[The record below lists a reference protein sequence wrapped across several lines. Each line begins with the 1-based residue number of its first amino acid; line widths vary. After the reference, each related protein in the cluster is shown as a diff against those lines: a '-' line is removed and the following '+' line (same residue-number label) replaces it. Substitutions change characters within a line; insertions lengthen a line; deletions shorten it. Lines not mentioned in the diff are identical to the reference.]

1 VDSVYRP
8 SEVSTVVVTAVIQT
22 RQRDEIEN
30 ARDISRIVE
39 TFGTLGA
46 IFRKTGGHRLR
57 NFYHFK
63 EGQDF
68 MAITVMVKSSRH
80 MGFSARISA

>member
-1 VDSVYRP
+1 VDSVDRP
-8 SEVSTVVVTAVIQT
+8 YSVSTVVVTAVIHT

-30 ARDISRIVE
+30 DRDISRIVE
-39 TFGTLGA
+39 TLGTL
-46 IFRKTGGHRLR
+46 GGHRLR

-80 MGFSARISA
+80 KEFSARISA